1 MYQMIAVK
9 KSIYGDDVLFAQNLI
24 KEESVFCLP
33 GSAFSAPG
41 YIRLVLTY
49 DEEIMREAADRIKE
63 FCERYA
69 AARCQQEDSSDE
81 GCEVNSCESS

>member
-1 MYQMIAVK
+1 MIAVE

-24 KEESVFCLP
+24 QEESVFCLP

-41 YIRLVLTY
+41 YIRLVLTC
-49 DEEIMREAADRIKE
+49 DEQIMREAADRIKE